1 MFIYSHRARF
11 CQDPDIPQQGQGRAE
26 MSHPV
31 IKLPTDQQ
39 PPCSVAAIPQGL
51 GVGGSPRNALRDQ
64 GPRALC
70 SDWLQTTAPGKL
82 QALICHLSNTTQLPP
97 PDLKFGP
104 NRLLS

>member
-1 MFIYSHRARF
+1 VKKEGGVFIYSHRALL

-51 GVGGSPRNALRDQ
+51 GGRGQKCFERSGTQGLMLRLASN
-64 GPRALC
+64 R
-70 SDWLQTTAPGKL
+70 SPGK
-82 QALICHLSNTTQLPP
+82 ALGPHLSSLQYQPASTSRPQIQ
-97 PDLKFGP
+97 
-104 NRLLS
+104 SQ